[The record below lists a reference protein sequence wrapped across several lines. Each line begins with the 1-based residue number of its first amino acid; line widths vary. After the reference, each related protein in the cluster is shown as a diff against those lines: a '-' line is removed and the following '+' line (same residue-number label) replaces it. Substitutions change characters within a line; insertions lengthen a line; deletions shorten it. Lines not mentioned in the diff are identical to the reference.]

1 MSARKMTNREF
12 GTRVGCDPSFASY
25 LRSGK
30 RMPGTDLFIEII
42 LAFEL
47 DPIEAMDAY
56 REGTEGFSAYLRR
69 TVFEVEV
76 PEGTDTER
84 GTEKAGTDQV
94 G

>member
-1 MSARKMTNREF
+1 MTNKEF

-47 DPIEAMDAY
+47 EPIAAMDAY
-56 REGTEGFSAYLRR
+56 RDGPEGFSAYLRR
-69 TVFEVEV
+69 TVFEVGV
-76 PEGTDTER
+76 PAGTGTDS
-84 GTEKAGTDQV
+84 GTKVAGTDQV